1 MNLTKE
7 QIDYFNQV
15 FERAGK
21 RQNRLVFLDGYNR
34 QPIGF
39 FGKKKLKKSIEDF
52 KECLEMIPDHWQSMV
67 LMSKAYQRL
76 GLHTEA
82 FELLEKAFEIE
93 TENSTIPMEASL
105 EAMHLNKIDKAIF
118 YSEESI
124 KRKPGD
130 SALLGN
136 HAMNLLVAK
145 QDDEAKRIID
155 KAIDLNPKDSIN
167 INIQR
172 KINDVINGKS
182 KRPTFEDA
190 IG

>member
-7 QIDYFNQV
+7 QIDYFNQI

-21 RQNRLVFLDGYNR
+21 RQNGLVFLDGYNR
-34 QPIGF
+34 QPLGF

-76 GLHTEA
+76 GLHNEA

-105 EAMHLNKIDKAIF
+105 EAMLRSRTIAS
-118 YSEESI
+118 Y
-124 KRKPGD
+124 
-130 SALLGN
+130 
-136 HAMNLLVAK
+136 
-145 QDDEAKRIID
+145 
-155 KAIDLNPKDSIN
+155 
-167 INIQR
+167 
-172 KINDVINGKS
+172 GK
-182 KRPTFEDA
+182 T
-190 IG
+190 